1 MKVKIEFTIHVDADG
16 WATEYGIDR
25 TDVRDDVKSHVHY
38 LTLAQLKEMN
48 LLDRTIHTH

>member
-25 TDVRDDVKSHVHY
+25 TDVRDDVKSHVYY
-38 LTLAQLKEMN
+38 LVLAKLKERD
-48 LLDRTIHTH
+48 LLDRTIYAH

>member
-25 TDVRDDVKSHVHY
+25 TDVRDDVKSHVHQ
-38 LTLAQLKEMN
+38 LVLAQLTDMD
-48 LLDRTIHTH
+48 LLDRTIHTY